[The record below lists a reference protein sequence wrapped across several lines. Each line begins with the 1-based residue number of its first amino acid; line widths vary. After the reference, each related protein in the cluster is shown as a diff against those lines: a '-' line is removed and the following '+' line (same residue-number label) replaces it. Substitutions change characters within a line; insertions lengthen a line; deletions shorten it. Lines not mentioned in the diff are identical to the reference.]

1 MTEGL
6 TIIVTSFGSRMEVSL
21 YGADGSS
28 ILGAAYIYYYSA
40 GNNNNTF
47 KYTNLAAGTYYIK
60 TNGYGE
66 LVGQYGIQWT
76 LVNPFVPAPD
86 MYEPDNTPATA
97 AVLPVDT
104 IQTHSIYPAGDVDW
118 ILITLPQAVDINITA
133 TPLNGEF
140 LYADLYAADAAT
152 ILAGYN
158 NLPPADYYIKVYS
171 NSTDIGAYNI
181 AWTVTNVWG
190 AGVDIYEPDNV
201 TATATTLP
209 ANTVQTHSIN
219 PVNDVDW
226 LAITMTSAGDL
237 CITITAQGS
246 FMQVGLYL
254 ADGAT
259 QITAM
264 NIYYYSPTNYNDTL
278 TYAGLAPGTYYIK
291 VGGTSTNPLI
301 GAYDIEWS
309 LANTFSLTADAY
321 EPDNTAAQAATL
333 PVDTVQ
339 NHSIYPAGDVDWLT
353 ITLTQAEDISITVT
367 ASNGVSLD
375 TQLYAGDKTTALSG
389 INLPPGRYY
398 IKVAGYSPYD
408 VCNYTIQWTVALVT
422 GSGLDIY
429 EPDDLPISATVLP
442 MNILKEHSI
451 NPFNDVDYMVFT
463 NSQTGD
469 VTITVNSNGS
479 YIGVALNSS
488 TGSGKNIKLT
498 QLTYTFDYSPTLT
511 YANLPVG
518 NYYIEVFVAS
528 ATELVGAYT
537 IEWTRQ

>member
-1 MTEGL
+1 
-6 TIIVTSFGSRMEVSL
+6 
-21 YGADGSS
+21 
-28 ILGAAYIYYYSA
+28 
-40 GNNNNTF
+40 
-47 KYTNLAAGTYYIK
+47 
-60 TNGYGE
+60 
-66 LVGQYGIQWT
+66 
-76 LVNPFVPAPD
+76 
-86 MYEPDNTPATA
+86 
-97 AVLPVDT
+97 VL
-104 IQTHSIYPAGDVDW
+104 
-118 ILITLPQAVDINITA
+118 
-133 TPLNGEF
+133 
-140 LYADLYAADAAT
+140 
-152 ILAGYN
+152 
-158 NLPPADYYIKVYS
+158 
-171 NSTDIGAYNI
+171 
-181 AWTVTNVWG
+181 
-190 AGVDIYEPDNV
+190 
-201 TATATTLP
+201 
-209 ANTVQTHSIN
+209 
-219 PVNDVDW
+219 
-226 LAITMTSAGDL
+226 
-237 CITITAQGS
+237 
-246 FMQVGLYL
+246 
-254 ADGAT
+254 
-259 QITAM
+259 
-264 NIYYYSPTNYNDTL
+264 
-278 TYAGLAPGTYYIK
+278 
-291 VGGTSTNPLI
+291 
-301 GAYDIEWS
+301 
-309 LANTFSLTADAY
+309 
-321 EPDNTAAQAATL
+321 
-333 PVDTVQ
+333 
-339 NHSIYPAGDVDWLT
+339 
-353 ITLTQAEDISITVT
+353 
-367 ASNGVSLD
+367 LD